1 MQRTHLARR
10 GRVRFGRAP
19 CAACLLAP
27 TRRSG
32 HPALVVQPAIWLRC
46 RQITAPIRCVTVFGF
61 AGLALATSCAD
72 DSQRNVQSPPV
83 VSTAATAQATV
94 PAAIA
99 GRAACP
105 VPPGD
110 VAPQRGDCTL
120 VDWDVMRVDGPM
132 IELQYYVNEPGCSLA
147 LSRVEIDEGDDEV
160 SLRVVVGFTGDEGA
174 SCPTAYASRSTT
186 VQLAAPLGARRLL
199 GCRPIGSFV
208 PKGGYNT
215 PEPRDASK
223 DCTPVP

>member
-1 MQRTHLARR
+1 
-10 GRVRFGRAP
+10 
-19 CAACLLAP
+19 
-27 TRRSG
+27 
-32 HPALVVQPAIWLRC
+32 VVQPEIWLR
-46 RQITAPIRCVTVFGF
+46 RRRITAPIRCVTVVGF

-72 DSQRNVQSPPV
+72 DSQLNVQSPPV

-99 GRAACP
+99 GRAPCP
-105 VPPGD
+105 VAPD
-110 VAPQRGDCTL
+110 DAAPQRGDCTL

-223 DCTPVP
+223 DCTPAF